1 MDISW
6 ADRIDLFR
14 FALSAALIAGLV
26 CPLIGVFLLLRR
38 TSFYGIALPQFAA
51 AGVVFGFVLLPWW
64 AQHIGLGDVTLE
76 MALSDTHAV
85 MNYHLA
91 WAALFTFGGLFA
103 LVWLGR
109 RGGSE
114 IGRVAAAFAIANA
127 ATYFFGRLSPV
138 GKSFVDELLQGEIL
152 GVGVHELET
161 IGVLLGGV
169 LVCIFVFHR
178 DLVLVSFDR
187 EFALVLGKRVVA
199 FETLLNVLVGVGVAA
214 GTMTLGPTILFGL
227 IVLPPLAARPFASS
241 MNRFLLFSSLLGV
254 LAVVGGVVVS
264 FEWDFPLGASVVAVA
279 ALELLPALCVR
290 RN

>member
-1 MDISW
+1 MDATW
-6 ADRIDLFR
+6 AERIDLFR

-26 CPLIGVFLLLRR
+26 CPLIGVFLFLRR

-64 AQHIGLGDVTLE
+64 ASHVGLGEVSLE
-76 MALSDTHAV
+76 VALSDTHAV

-91 WAALFTFGGLFA
+91 WAAVFTFGGLFA

-127 ATYFFGRLSPV
+127 ATYVFGRLSPV
-138 GKSFVDELLQGEIL
+138 GRSFVDELLAGEIL
-152 GVGVHELET
+152 GVGRHELET
-161 IGVLLGGV
+161 VGVLLGAV
-169 LVCIFVFHR
+169 LVCVGVFGR
-178 DLVLVSFDR
+178 ELVLVSFDR
-187 EFALVLGKRVVA
+187 EFALVLGKRVVG
-199 FETLLNVLVGVGVAA
+199 FETLLNALTGVTVAA

-227 IVLPPLAARPFASS
+227 IVLPPLAARAFARS
-241 MNRFLLFSSLLGV
+241 MGGFLLYSALFGV
-254 LAVVGGVVVS
+254 LAVVGGVLVS

-279 ALELLPALCVR
+279 ALLLLPGLGLR
-290 RN
+290 R

>member
-1 MDISW
+1 MDITW
-6 ADRIDLFR
+6 GERIDLFR
-14 FALSAALIAGLV
+14 YALAAAAIAGLV
-26 CPLIGVFLLLRR
+26 CPLIGVFLFLRR

-51 AGVVFGFVLLPWW
+51 AGVVFGFVLMPWW
-64 AQHIGLGDVTLE
+64 ASHVGLGDVTLE

-91 WAALFTFGGLFA
+91 WAATFTFGGLFA

-127 ATYFFGRLSPV
+127 ATYVFGRLSPV
-138 GKSFVDELLQGEIL
+138 GKSFVDELLAGEIL

-161 IGVLLGGV
+161 IGVLLGIV
-169 LVCIFVFHR
+169 VAVIAVFYR

-187 EFALVLGKRVVA
+187 EFAVVLGKRVVA
-199 FETLLNVLVGVGVAA
+199 FESLLNALVGVTVAA

-241 MNRFLLFSSLLGV
+241 MNRFLLASSLAGL
-254 LAVVGGVVVS
+254 LAVVGGVYVS
-264 FEWDFPLGASVVAVA
+264 FAWDFPLGASVVAVA
-279 ALELLPALCVR
+279 ALELVPALFVR
-290 RN
+290 R